1 MHNIEKLRAETPGL
15 QYVTHFNNAG
25 AALMPQPVISA
36 MQDHI
41 ELEAKFGG
49 YEAAKQ
55 AQPQLQNTY
64 KSIARLINA
73 HPDEIA
79 ILENATRAWTM
90 AFYGIEFKDGD
101 RILSSV
107 AEYASNYIAFL
118 QVKKRVDISIEIIPN
133 DAYGQV
139 DVNALANMMDERVR
153 LIAISHVPSQGGL
166 IQPAAEIG
174 AIANEYGA
182 WYLLDACQSIGQ
194 LQVDVKAI
202 GCHMLSATGRKY
214 LRGPRGIG
222 FLYVSQSILQEIEP
236 PLLDLHSATWLSK
249 TDYTLKPTAIRF
261 ENWEANIAA
270 KIGLG
275 VAVDYVLQ
283 VGIEAIE
290 TRVLSL
296 ANTFRGML
304 SEIEGVT
311 IRDMGKYKCGIVTFT
326 VENRSTDDIH
336 EAFQKHKI
344 NTSLSR
350 RSTAV
355 MDLGSRGI
363 ESVVRASLHYYLNQD
378 DLQYFCDTLG
388 KII

>member
-275 VAVDYVLQ
+275 VAVDYVRQ

-326 VENRSTDDIH
+326 VENRSADDIH
-336 EAFQKHKI
+336 EAFQKYKI